1 MRSARHPLCCK
12 IKHTM
17 ERIVFL
23 ERKTI
28 DAHFRRPG
36 FDHEWIEYPET
47 TPDQVVDR
55 VRKAT
60 IIISNKLSLG
70 ESQLSNA
77 RDVKLIAIAA
87 TGSDCVDLNYCKER
101 GIAVSNVRGYAV
113 NAVPEHA
120 LMMILCL
127 RRNLLAY
134 RADVQAGLW
143 NQSKQFCLLTHELH
157 DIRNSTLGIVGY
169 GAIGKAMAGLG
180 ESIGMRVLISE
191 HKNEAKIREGRT
203 SFADTLRQSDVLTL
217 HCPLTDQTRD
227 LIGSDEFQMM
237 KRSALLINT
246 ARGALVDDAALI
258 DALQNGLIAG
268 AGLDAL
274 REEPPRHGNPLLDLN
289 LPNLIITPHVA
300 WASRE
305 AVQTLADQV
314 IDNLEDFI
322 AGRPQNLLT

>member
-1 MRSARHPLCCK
+1 
-12 IKHTM
+12 M

-23 ERKTI
+23 ERNTI
-28 DAHFRRPG
+28 EAHFRRPNLN
-36 FDHEWIEYPET
+36 HEWVEYPET
-47 TPDQVVDR
+47 TADQVIDR
-55 VRKAT
+55 IRDAT

-70 ESQLSNA
+70 EPQLTNA

-101 GIAVSNVRGYAV
+101 GIAVCNVRGYAV
-113 NAVPEHA
+113 NAVPEHV
-120 LMMILCL
+120 LMMILAL

-169 GAIGKAMAGLG
+169 GSIGKAMAGLA
-180 ESIGMRVLISE
+180 EAVGMQILISE
-191 HKNEAKIREGRT
+191 HKSATAIRDGRT

-217 HCPLTDQTRD
+217 HCPLTDETRD
-227 LIGSDEFQMM
+227 LIGPAEFQVM
-237 KRSALLINT
+237 KRTALLINT
-246 ARGALVDDAALI
+246 ARGALIDDGALI

-274 REEPPRHGNPLLDLN
+274 REEPPRHGSPLLDLN

-314 IDNLEDFI
+314 IDNIEGFV

>member
-1 MRSARHPLCCK
+1 
-12 IKHTM
+12 M

-28 DAHFRRPG
+28 DADFRRPG

-47 TPDQVVDR
+47 TSDQVVDR
-55 VRKAT
+55 VRDAT

-70 ESQLSNA
+70 EPQLADA
-77 RDVKLIAIAA
+77 REVKLIAIAA

-101 GIAVSNVRGYAV
+101 GIAVCNVRGYAI
-113 NAVPEHA
+113 NAVPEHV
-120 LMMILCL
+120 LMMILAL

-134 RADVQAGLW
+134 RADVEAGLW

-157 DIRNSTLGIVGY
+157 DIRHSTLGIVGY
-169 GAIGKAMAGLG
+169 GAIGKAMARLG

-191 HKNEAKIREGRT
+191 HKHATQVREGRT

-246 ARGALVDDAALI
+246 ARGALLDDAALI
-258 DALQNGLIAG
+258 EALQNGLIAG

-274 REEPPRHGNPLLDLN
+274 REEPPRQGNPLLDLN
-289 LPNLIITPHVA
+289 LPNLIVTPHVA

-314 IDNLEDFI
+314 IDNLEGFI
-322 AGRPQNLLT
+322 AGRPLNLLT

>member
-1 MRSARHPLCCK
+1 
-12 IKHTM
+12 M

-47 TPDQVVDR
+47 TAGQVVDR
-55 VRKAT
+55 VRDAT

-70 ESQLSNA
+70 ELQLSNA

-101 GIAVSNVRGYAV
+101 GIAVCNVRGYAV
-113 NAVPEHA
+113 NAVPEHV
-120 LMMILCL
+120 LMMILAL

-157 DIRNSTLGIVGY
+157 DIRNSTLGIVGH

-191 HKNEAKIREGRT
+191 HKNATKVREGRT

-274 REEPPRHGNPLLDLN
+274 REEPPRHGNPLLDLK
-289 LPNLIITPHVA
+289 LPNLIVTPHVA

-314 IDNLEDFI
+314 IDNLEGFI

>member
-1 MRSARHPLCCK
+1 
-12 IKHTM
+12 M

-28 DAHFRRPG
+28 GAHFRRPG

-47 TPDQVVDR
+47 TAEQVVDR
-55 VRKAT
+55 VRDAT
-60 IIISNKLSLG
+60 VIISNKLSLG

-101 GIAVSNVRGYAV
+101 GIGVCNVRGYAV
-113 NAVPEHA
+113 NAVPEHV
-120 LMMILCL
+120 LMMMLAL

-134 RADVQAGLW
+134 RVDVQAGLW

-191 HKNEAKIREGRT
+191 HKNATKVREGRA
-203 SFADTLRQSDVLTL
+203 SFADILRQSDVLTL

-227 LIGSDEFQMM
+227 LIGSAEFQMM

-274 REEPPRHGNPLLDLN
+274 REEPPRHGNPLLDLK
-289 LPNLIITPHVA
+289 LPNLIVTPHVA

-314 IDNLEDFI
+314 IDNLESFI